1 MTGSGVRCERDVQR
15 EGGVPKRREAN
26 SKFKRQLQKFKY
38 REGKG
43 WERARMPSLARR
55 RGRGDVL
62 NYDELFALER
72 GGVNFLNTIEFVC
85 VAPWRRRRV
94 LVFKSR
100 GSVQT

>member
-1 MTGSGVRCERDVQR
+1 MG
-15 EGGVPKRREAN
+15 EG
-26 SKFKRQLQKFKY
+26 
-38 REGKG
+38 
-43 WERARMPSLARR
+43 ARMPGLARR

>member
-1 MTGSGVRCERDVQR
+1 MCSARAGFPVVA
-15 EGGVPKRREAN
+15 KRIRN
-26 SKFKRQLQKFKY
+26 SNDSFRNSNIG
-38 REGKG
+38 RGKG
-43 WERARMPSLARR
+43 GGSSEDDGLARR

>member
-43 WERARMPSLARR
+43 CGSGSLARR